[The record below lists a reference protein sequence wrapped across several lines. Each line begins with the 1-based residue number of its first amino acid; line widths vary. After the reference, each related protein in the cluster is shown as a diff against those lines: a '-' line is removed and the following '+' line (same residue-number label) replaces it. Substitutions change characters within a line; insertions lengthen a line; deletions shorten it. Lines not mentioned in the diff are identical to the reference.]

1 MPIPTTPIEWTEEYA
16 VHIPLIDDQHRTLFD
31 MIEQLRLAALRS
43 DDRGEVGSVL
53 KGLITY
59 CVEHFDSEELV
70 MQDIGYPVYK
80 SHAAV
85 HQQFTDR
92 CIEWV
97 NAYAEGQLEVEY
109 VVDYLTHWLV
119 NHILHSDKKI
129 EAFCNEHNIDASC
142 ITSIADVLPPEENPK
157 DLSRGP
163 SLTHRLA
170 IPLTVAFILSSVAV
184 FIALASPDWGWELNR
199 SIAAACALQGTTFPL
214 FFALIYHIRHYLANH
229 ERVAKAMHA
238 RQLADNLLA
247 GEIASR
253 IAVMDLDSMAELFQG
268 NTNSSLVMQLQCIV
282 ENLQIFRP
290 YIPATV
296 FALLRPKDEEEDDK
310 ADKRRATSQS
320 PVRRN
325 SHSSHSSPTS
335 ENQRRFLPG
344 TTEVHEME
352 TSSVNS
358 GDSAPLGIRVHS
370 SPNKQAWA
378 ARAKS
383 VSSKGS
389 KSTRSRATA
398 AHTKLSLVRGLK
410 RRAVTVLV
418 ADITGFHNL
427 VQGTDTDHLLAYH
440 AAYVGSLK
448 ESVERVKGVINSIS
462 GDHVLC
468 SWNACTAVG
477 NHSAL
482 ACQAALEIQRE
493 LSKDEN
499 SSVSLR
505 VAVAVASG
513 AARVGNMGT
522 DKKID
527 FMVVSPVVHLAFA
540 MCKLNKQLATNV
552 LIENSCWSNCCA
564 TFQAELVTALQPAM
578 REWPGLQSTA
588 DATNIFEL
596 KGQRVLNDD
605 DEWMYT
611 LEQGK
616 KEDPYTSYNAGV
628 AAFFL
633 GQWEEAHTLLSGFS
647 EKQPT
652 HSRAQ
657 HFLRQCQQQASADS
671 ARPPLYMYGW
681 HMTPALPRAP
691 VRTSVVFRDTSP

>member
-1 MPIPTTPIEWTEEYA
+1 MPLPKTPIEWTEEFA
-16 VHIPLIDDQHRTLFD
+16 VHIPLVDDQHQTLFE
-31 MIEQLRLAALRS
+31 MVESLRLALVEKK
-43 DDRGEVGSVL
+43 DRQTLGKVL
-53 KGLITY
+53 KGLINYTM
-59 CVEHFDSEELV
+59 EHFESEELV
-70 MQDIGYPVYK
+70 MQQVGYPVLDAH
-80 SHAAV
+80 SAV
-85 HQQFTDR
+85 HQEFTDR
-92 CIEWV
+92 CIEWITEFSEGRL
-97 NAYAEGQLEVEY
+97 NAEEVL
-109 VVDYLTHWLV
+109 DYLVKWLV
-119 NHILHSDKKI
+119 NHIMQSDKKI
-129 EAFCNEHNIDASC
+129 EAYCIAKNIDTSN
-142 ITSIADVLPPEENPK
+142 ITSIIDVLPPEQDEK
-157 DLSRGP
+157 ELARGP
-163 SLTHRLA
+163 SLTARLTL
-170 IPLTVAFILSSVAV
+170 PLLLAFLFSTAAVA
-184 FIALASPDWGWELNR
+184 IALIQNSIGITLGAVIALSVSLNGLTLL
-199 SIAAACALQGTTFPL
+199 IY
-214 FFALIYHIRHYLANH
+214 FALIHHIRRYVVNH